1 MYRLASL
8 TVALLLTGS
17 ATAFAQLETTFD
29 AGAALTGGQ
38 GLGLGAGAQVA
49 LELRPAALRVGLRLD
64 GSHHQWSD
72 GFLTGKGDFR
82 ASAVTANLVYHLP
95 TTFVR
100 PYVLGGIG
108 GYALQGGGGVKT
120 GWNAGGGVEVPMGRS
135 RLFGEVRAHF
145 VRSAPDVRLTPLI
158 IGLRF

>member
-8 TVALLLTGS
+8 TAALLLIGS
-17 ATAFAQLETTFD
+17 ATAFAQLGTTFD
-29 AGAALTGGQ
+29 AGVALTSGK

-49 LELRPAALRVGLRLD
+49 LELRPAVRPVGLRLD
-64 GSHHQWSD
+64 GSHHQWSN
-72 GFLTGKGDFR
+72 GFLTGTGDFR

-95 TTFVR
+95 TSFVH

-120 GWNAGGGVEVPMGRS
+120 GWNAGGGAEVPMGRY

-145 VRSAPDVRLTPLI
+145 VRSVPDVRLTPLI